1 MEPEPRRSLLD
12 RIKYLVRG
20 KHTSSQELEAEIQGL
35 VDQGEAQGILTQRE
49 GDMIE
54 AVLELDDS
62 TASQVMVPRT
72 DTAMAP
78 SSATISQLID
88 IIVESGHSRIPIY
101 KDNPDNIVGLI
112 YAKDLLAYWGSQDG
126 QLELSQIMRPAFYV
140 PPAMPLDQLL
150 TAFRRKKAHLA
161 VVVDEYGGTAGV
173 VSMEDV
179 LEEIVGEIEDEYDQ
193 EESLFQ
199 EEADGSLVVDG
210 RMEVDDL
217 ADIMEVELPESLP
230 EGNYETVGG
239 FITTLLGR
247 VPQPREEV
255 CYGPVR
261 MLVREAD
268 ERKVTKVQ
276 VMREVLAAQT
286 ATE

>member
-78 SSATISQLID
+78 SSATIGQLID